1 MFYNEIFFKKY
12 KKKEIFSDIY
22 DIITLTEPLKPL
34 LLFGSMLKE
43 RGLR

>member
-1 MFYNEIFFKKY
+1 MFYNEIFLKKY

-34 LLFGSMLKE
+34 LLTWHAQREGA
-43 RGLR
+43 